1 MAQLNNTFTYS
12 ALDTSTA
19 PWTPI
24 TGLTNVRFNLF
35 KINRNSSWVVTS
47 WTQVVTDWLCVEIG
61 WGGYAYTYTW
71 YSPSLEYYY
80 YITPNDSRCYVEQG
94 ATDPIE
100 QLISEV
106 RGGWGGGSIN
116 ISGIQTTIRNARDT
130 IVQEIG
136 KAKDETL
143 TSISETNSHIDIAK
157 WEITDKIES
166 IEIPELEEKEAKK
179 VLKIV
184 TDTSKTLKS
193 YIDSEMKEKDDI
205 KEISSE
211 FLKLEKEEK
220 EREMKEKEEEKMKE
234 EEDKRK
240 EEEEKKKEAEND
252 AKLLEE
258 IQKEF
263 DAMEEEDK
271 QEKKKEL
278 EQELKELEKEMK
290 EKEKELNSIK

>member
-1 MAQLNNTFTYS
+1 M
-12 ALDTSTA
+12 DTSTA
-19 PWTPI
+19 PWTPLTSLSATI
-24 TGLTNVRFNLF
+24 KIKESPWGTIVVNDVAMTNVG
-35 KINRNSSWVVTS
+35 
-47 WTQVVTDWLCVEIG
+47 DG
-61 WGGYAYTYTW
+61 WYEYVFTGYNPAKDYTYTCNPW
-71 YSPSLEYYY
+71 ATA
-80 YITPNDSRCYVEQG
+80 YIDSGV
-94 ATDPIE
+94 TDNLQ

-106 RGGWGGGSIN
+106 RGWGGGSIN

-143 TSISETNSHIDIAK
+143 TSINETNSHIDIAK

-166 IEIPELEEKEAKK
+166 IEIPEAKLEEKEAKK

>member
-35 KINRNSSWVVTS
+35 KINRDSSWVVTS

-143 TSISETNSHIDIAK
+143 TSINETNSHIDIAK

-193 YIDSEMKEKDDI
+193 YIDSEMKEK
-205 KEISSE
+205 EEVGAISRE
-211 FLKLEKEEK
+211 LTKIEMEEQRQLIEK
-220 EREMKEKEEEKMKE
+220 KMQE
-234 EEDKRK
+234 EEDKKK
-240 EEEEKKKEAEND
+240 EEEEKKKEEEEQ
-252 AKLLEE
+252 KLEE
-258 IQKEF
+258 ARLAELLNQEF
-263 DAMEEEDK
+263 DKLEEQDK
-271 QEKKKEL
+271 DEKKKEL
-278 EQELKELEKEMK
+278 EKELEETLKEAEDIK
-290 EKEKELNSIK
+290 KELKSL